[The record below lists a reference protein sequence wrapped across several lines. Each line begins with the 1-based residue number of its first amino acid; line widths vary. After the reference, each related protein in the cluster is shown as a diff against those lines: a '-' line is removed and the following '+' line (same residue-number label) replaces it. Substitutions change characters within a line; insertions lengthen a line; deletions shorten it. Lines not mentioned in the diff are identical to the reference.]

1 MLVNTSTEPQER
13 VWDKSF
19 YTAWMAALA
28 NPQSIKPGAVTAPKS
43 DQEIYQAAMEEWLG
57 VLTQLW
63 TAYDKPLDPDRLALY
78 QNMLG
83 DVPMGLLEKAIKRVI
98 REHKYN
104 SVPAVGD
111 VWSAIRKELGNP
123 HDIDRALQE
132 WSENLSPIIRFEK
145 GNENA

>member
-1 MLVNTSTEPQER
+1 MLVDTSAEQE
-13 VWDKSF
+13 VIWDKSF
-19 YTAWMAALA
+19 YAEWMAALA
-28 NPQSIKPGAVTAPKS
+28 NPQSVKPAAARVPKT

-63 TAYDKPLDPDRLALY
+63 TAYDKPLDSSRLELY
-78 QNMLG
+78 QKMLG
-83 DVPMGLLEKAIKRVI
+83 DVPLGLLDKAIKRVI

-123 HDIDRALQE
+123 HDIDQAIQAWCAE
-132 WSENLSPIIRFEK
+132 LSPIIRFEK
-145 GNENA
+145 ADGNE